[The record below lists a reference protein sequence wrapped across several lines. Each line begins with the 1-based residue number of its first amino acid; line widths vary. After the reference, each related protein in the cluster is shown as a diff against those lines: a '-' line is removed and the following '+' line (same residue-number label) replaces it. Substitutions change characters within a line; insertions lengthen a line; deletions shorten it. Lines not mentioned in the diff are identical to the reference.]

1 MVFSKP
7 VLNTYEA
14 TDTNYITKFN
24 NDNTALDNAFSGIQ
38 GDINTIQTNTGTAV
52 FEELTRKGPS
62 AESWPDG
69 VFGAYSLEF
78 SSTNIASGFLTLKS
92 TNEDQISVVVLNG
105 ERRQHAGDL
114 DFDLDTLSLADG
126 NHDVFLGVTSSGNF
140 DFVAQAS
147 TTQSSVTVPLYKVPI
162 TVSSGGKVFALQAN
176 TTPNRLSR
184 TVYWDNTIEQ
194 LRQETPQILPFF
206 IPALSTTTDSQYV
219 PRLTIPFDHYIDSAT
234 VFCELI
240 GFGGSLTTEL
250 KEGTNTVGDF
260 ASLTSATASSSNITF
275 STGFSADYAYAAN
288 RTYHFAFTLTAGSAT
303 GITCVLQVRRAY
315 NAPLYS

>member
-14 TDTNYITKFN
+14 TDTNYIAKFN

-78 SSTNIASGFLTLKS
+78 SSTNIASGSLTLKS
-92 TNEDQISVVVLNG
+92 TNEDQVSVIVLNG

-114 DFDLDTLSLADG
+114 NFDLNTLSLTD
-126 NHDVFLGVTSSGNF
+126 NDYDVYLGVTGSGDF

-147 TTQSSVTVPLYKVPI
+147 LTQSSVTVPLYKVPI
-162 TVSSGGKVFALQAN
+162 TVSNSGNTYALQAN
-176 TTPNRLSR
+176 TTPSRLSK
-184 TVYWDNTIEQ
+184 TVYWDNTVEQ

-206 IPALSTTTDSQYV
+206 VPALSTTTDSQYV
-219 PRLTIPFDHYIDSAT
+219 PRFTIPFDHYIDSAT
-234 VFCELI
+234 VFCQEI

-250 KEGTNTVGDF
+250 KEGSNTVGAF
-260 ASLTSATASSSNITF
+260 SSLTSSSPSSANMVF

-288 RTYHFAFTLTAGSAT
+288 RTYHFAFTQASGTAT
-303 GITCVLQVRRAY
+303 GVTCVLNVRRAY